1 MPTSAT
7 GALRPEKPRPALHVG
22 ITGHRWNKLQEHEQA
37 RIERQLR
44 DILVA
49 IDASAGKAV
58 AYATSFFADTSA
70 TIRLLSGLAEGAD
83 DMAVRLRPASWEICA
98 VLPYT
103 VERYAQDFAP
113 DRTGDGRGREAEF
126 RASLAQC
133 RRVLELPSSEGEA
146 DGYAR
151 VGDFIARES
160 DLLVAVW
167 DGEAAAGPGGT
178 GSVVAKALERNVP
191 VVWISS
197 GEDRPVRLI
206 GGTGDERRPDL
217 PEALSAIPS
226 LVDAALAPPI
236 APAQRAALSLFF
248 GERWPRS
255 TLWVAFDWL
264 KRFPRVWTWTVP
276 LRLRGREEQEQEL
289 RAFEARVPSTDAA
302 SAGALPT
309 RIAFADTLA
318 TYFAHAYR
326 SAYISTYL
334 LSVLALAIA
343 LIEILP
349 VGPSDP
355 TARLALRAVL
365 STCELVLIATVIG
378 IVAFGRRA
386 SWHRRWLDY
395 RALAERLRHLRFLMA
410 IGDAEPQLQAA
421 DASEERSDWVAW
433 YVRATA
439 REIGPPSG
447 ILDAQA
453 QRTLLEAVLTAEID
467 PQIAYH
473 HTNELALQRL
483 DHGLHRLGLAAFFL
497 SAALL
502 VLSLAI
508 YLFTPDLSPFLAAP
522 AGHGGFVV
530 HAFHAFA
537 AWATYFD
544 AVLPAVGAALSGIRS
559 TGEFEV
565 FAERSRET
573 AAALSRCRER
583 CVAAAVA
590 PTLERTHA
598 VLAELAEVLSEDMG
612 AWRALY
618 SRKQLVLPA

>member
-1 MPTSAT
+1 V
-7 GALRPEKPRPALHVG
+7 LCPEKPRPALHVG
-22 ITGHRWNKLQEHEQA
+22 ITGHRWNKLQENERA

-44 DILVA
+44 DVLAA

-58 AYATSFFADTSA
+58 ADAASFFAETSA

-83 DMAVRLRPASWEICA
+83 EMAVRLRPPLWEVCA
-98 VLPYT
+98 VLPFT

-146 DGYAR
+146 EAYAR
-151 VGDFIARES
+151 IGEFIARES

-178 GSVVAKALERNVP
+178 GSVVAKAVERNIP

-206 GGTGDERRPDL
+206 GRTGDESRPDL
-217 PEALSAIPS
+217 PEARSAIPS
-226 LVDAALAPPI
+226 LVDAVLAPP
-236 APAQRAALSLFF
+236 AAGPQRAALSLFF
-248 GERWPRS
+248 GERWRQS

-264 KRFPRVWTWTVP
+264 KRFPHVWTWRLP

-289 RAFEARVPSTDAA
+289 RAFEAQVPWMGRTSA
-302 SAGALPT
+302 SALPT

-326 SAYISTYL
+326 SAYMSTYL

-355 TARLALRAVL
+355 TARLPFKAVL
-365 STCELVLIATVIG
+365 SVCELVLVATVIG
-378 IVAFGRRA
+378 IVAYGRRA

-395 RALAERLRHLRFLMA
+395 RALAERLRHLRFLTA
-410 IGDAEPQLQAA
+410 IGDADPQLETA
-421 DASEERSDWVAW
+421 DTSEEASDWVAW

-453 QRTLLEAVLTAEID
+453 QRTLLEAVLTVEID

-473 HTNELALQRL
+473 HANERALQRF

-497 SAALL
+497 SGAML
-502 VLSLAI
+502 VLSLAT
-508 YLFTPDLSPFLAAP
+508 YLFTPGLSPFLAAP

-530 HAFHAFA
+530 HAFHAFGP
-537 AWATYFD
+537 WSTYFD

-583 CVAAAVA
+583 CVAAAAA

-598 VLAELAEVLSEDMG
+598 ALAELAKVLSEDMG
-612 AWRALY
+612 EWRALY
-618 SRKQLVLPA
+618 RRKQLVLPA